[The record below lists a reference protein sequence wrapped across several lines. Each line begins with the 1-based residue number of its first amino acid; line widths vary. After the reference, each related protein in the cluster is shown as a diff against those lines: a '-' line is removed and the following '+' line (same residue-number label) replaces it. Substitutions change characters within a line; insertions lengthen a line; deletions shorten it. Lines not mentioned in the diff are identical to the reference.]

1 MSGCLKVNLLLARPK
16 ISAFYRYFP
25 LDRTVLLLY
34 ICRAVENKRKVLNIK
49 VDPKAA
55 LPTYEQIKQA
65 IKLAILSGRLEEG
78 DQLTSLRE
86 LAIKLKVN
94 PNTII
99 KVYYQLEVEG
109 YIYSR
114 PGAGYFVKS
123 DPEKIRMDK
132 QELFK
137 EITGEYVSKALQLG
151 YTVDEICKEISEA

>member
-1 MSGCLKVNLLLARPK
+1 MVNK
-16 ISAFYRYFP
+16 S
-25 LDRTVLLLY
+25 
-34 ICRAVENKRKVLNIK
+34 KVLNIK

-86 LAIKLKVN
+86 LALKLKVN

-114 PGAGYFVKS
+114 PGAGYFVKL
-123 DPEKIRMDK
+123 DRKKIPKDK
-132 QELFK
+132 LTIFQNITKEYVFKAHQMGFELK
-137 EITGEYVSKALQLG
+137 EIHKQ
-151 YTVDEICKEISEA
+151 ISEAFPEIINKKTNKDKEDDRN

>member
-1 MSGCLKVNLLLARPK
+1 
-16 ISAFYRYFP
+16 
-25 LDRTVLLLY
+25 
-34 ICRAVENKRKVLNIK
+34 LNVK

-65 IKLAILSGRLEEG
+65 IKLGILSGRLEEG

-86 LAIKLKVN
+86 LALKLKVN

-114 PGAGYFVKS
+114 PGAGYFVKLN
-123 DPEKIRMDK
+123 PEKIRMGK

-137 EITGEYVSKALQLG
+137 DITGEYVSKARQLG
-151 YTVDEICKEISEA
+151 YTLDEICNEISKTIPEGESEKTKDRRNAGN